1 MKLIQELLFGK
12 KKIIMQ
18 NKFKKCLEYK
28 KIVRFNRGP
37 NLILKELKL
46 SLDDLNSAK
55 DIYKRENYKW
65 ATIQAYYS
73 MFHSGRSLL
82 YAKSY
87 REKSHY
93 CLIEAIRELYVEGK
107 ELSFIFVENMQKA
120 KTLREEAD
128 YYGEYRKSTAKGL
141 IKKAEEFLNEVKK
154 IIKDK
159 K

>member
-18 NKFKKCLEYK
+18 NKFKKCLEYR

-37 NLILKELKL
+37 NLVSKELKL

-55 DIYKRENYKW
+55 DIYKRGNYKW
-65 ATIQAYYS
+65 TTVHAYYS
-73 MFHSGRSLL
+73 MFHAGRSLL
-82 YAKSY
+82 YIKRY

-93 CLIEAIRELYVEGK
+93 CLIEAIRELYVKEK
-107 ELSFIFVENMQKA
+107 ELSFVFIENIQKA
-120 KTLREEAD
+120 KSLREEAD
-128 YYGEYRKSTAKGL
+128 YYGEYKKSMAKDL
-141 IKKAEEFLNEVKK
+141 IKKAEEFLNEAKK
-154 IIKDK
+154 IIKNK

>member
-37 NLILKELKL
+37 NLVSKELKL

-55 DIYKRENYKW
+55 DIYKRSNYKW
-65 ATIQAYYS
+65 AIVHAYYS
-73 MFHSGRSLL
+73 MFHAGRGLL
-82 YAKSY
+82 YIKRY

-93 CLIEAIRELYVEGK
+93 CLIEAIRELYVKEK
-107 ELSFIFVENMQKA
+107 ELSFIFVENIYKA
-120 KTLREEAD
+120 KVLREEAD
-128 YYGEYRKSTAKGL
+128 YYGEYKKSMAKEL
-141 IKKAEEFLNEVKK
+141 IKKSEEFLNEVKR